1 MLRIQRV
8 SILLFVG
15 LLYATIVHSQGFAI
29 RNNLLYDATLTPN
42 FGVETRLDSV
52 WTMGLNAGFNLWDY
66 DKAKNKK
73 WRHILISPNFR
84 HYNDTLFRKSFWGLH
99 AVYSHYNVSNVKFP
113 FGMYKDVRDKRL
125 QGDLVAIGGS
135 VGYNWW
141 LTGRMHLEAEIG
153 LALAYTWYKEYECAT
168 CGAYLGKSNKFFLL
182 PKLGLNLVWS
192 IGRKPEPRIVEPLP
206 QIAPIPVAPVK
217 PVVHEVSVNTGRAG
231 QLEKENPVLRH
242 ISQYRPYDRTQI
254 LRRDKAALYVHF
266 PVSSS
271 IIAHDFRNNAA
282 TLDRIVDITRQITA
296 DSTSQVKCIQIIGL
310 ASIEGGKDANERL
323 SEKRANALKDYV
335 QQHIATPDSIY
346 EVIAGGEAW
355 ADFRDQLVEMQEAGD
370 KQGAMSAD
378 ELEQAIK
385 IIDNEPDETRR
396 EQQLR
401 RVNGGKTWKYLK
413 KNILADQRNSGY
425 IRVYYDYVPDTAA
438 AIINEASELLQ
449 TDCGECHHKALK
461 LLEGVR
467 DDQRAQN
474 ALGVALYLC
483 GNKQE
488 ALEHFR
494 RASENGNEDA
504 AKNLKEIERTL
515 NRE

>member
-1 MLRIQRV
+1 
-8 SILLFVG
+8 
-15 LLYATIVHSQGFAI
+15 
-29 RNNLLYDATLTPN
+29 
-42 FGVETRLDSV
+42 
-52 WTMGLNAGFNLWDY
+52 
-66 DKAKNKK
+66 
-73 WRHILISPNFR
+73 
-84 HYNDTLFRKSFWGLH
+84 
-99 AVYSHYNVSNVKFP
+99 
-113 FGMYKDVRDKRL
+113 
-125 QGDLVAIGGS
+125 
-135 VGYNWW
+135 
-141 LTGRMHLEAEIG
+141 
-153 LALAYTWYKEYECAT
+153 
-168 CGAYLGKSNKFFLL
+168 
-182 PKLGLNLVWS
+182 
-192 IGRKPEPRIVEPLP
+192 
-206 QIAPIPVAPVK
+206 
-217 PVVHEVSVNTGRAG
+217 
-231 QLEKENPVLRH
+231 LEKENPVLRH

-323 SEKRANALKDYV
+323 SKKRANALKDYV
-335 QQHIATPDSIY
+335 QQHIATPDSIF

-355 ADFRDQLVEMQEAGD
+355 ADFRDQLVEVQEAGGE
-370 KQGAMSAD
+370 QGVISAD

-494 RASENGNEDA
+494 RAAENGNEDA